1 MIRLATFS
9 ALFIA
14 CTGGAT
20 ATGVDTSTLTCPPD
34 STLRYED
41 FGQILIADNCISC
54 HNGKESPRLGT
65 VEEVRAASSR
75 IMEAAVAT
83 TAMPD
88 GTDMDL
94 AERELLG
101 EWLACGAP

>member
-1 MIRLATFS
+1 MDWPLPGSSSCRSGSDLGT
-9 ALFIA
+9 
-14 CTGGAT
+14 
-20 ATGVDTSTLTCPPD
+20 
-34 STLRYED
+34 
-41 FGQILIADNCISC
+41 QILISDNCISC